1 VQIISTGESEYHV
14 EQGLFVNMQSTFVI
28 VVGRVNIMHIG
39 VCVRERV
46 QIVPVGESEFKSCL
60 LGNMRFTF
68 VIVIGR
74 VS

>member
-1 VQIISTGESEYHV
+1 
-14 EQGLFVNMQSTFVI
+14 M
-28 VVGRVNIMHIG
+28 
-39 VCVRERV
+39 
-46 QIVPVGESEFKSCL
+46 QIVSVGESEFKSCL